1 MFPFWRFC
9 EIGDGLVFFWL
20 LPYTHHTQIEKGIAS
35 VVSMIDQKILKH
47 FQKTDPVLFT
57 VAQKVELNIYSQIK
71 PEDYFRELAD
81 SIVSQQLSGKAATT
95 IFNRFLDLF
104 PKRNLNPKAVLK
116 IPDEKLRGVG
126 LSRAKAS
133 YIKDLA
139 AKVLDGT
146 IELSHLQDLDDEK
159 VIEELVAVKGIGRW
173 TAEMFLM
180 FTLGR
185 EDVFSAGDLGLMNG
199 IKKLYGIEKP
209 TKEQLLELE
218 SKWKPYR
225 TTASRIL
232 WKSLTID

>member
-1 MFPFWRFC
+1 
-9 EIGDGLVFFWL
+9 
-20 LPYTHHTQIEKGIAS
+20 
-35 VVSMIDQKILKH
+35 MIDQKILKH
-47 FQKTDPVLFT
+47 FQKTDPVLFSM
-57 VAQKVELNIYSQIK
+57 AQKVELNIYSHIK
-71 PEDYFRELAD
+71 PEDYFQELAD

-95 IFNRFLDLF
+95 IFNRFLDLL
-104 PKRNLNPKAVLK
+104 PDHQLTPQAVLK
-116 IPDEKLRGVG
+116 ITDDKLRSVG

-146 IELSHLQDLDDEK
+146 TELSHLQDLDDEK
-159 VIEELVAVKGIGRW
+159 VIEELITVKGIGRW

-185 EDVFSAGDLGLMNG
+185 KDVFSAGDLGLMNA

-209 TKEQLLELE
+209 TKEQLQELE
-218 SKWKPYR
+218 KKWTPYR

-232 WKSLTID
+232 WKSLEVID